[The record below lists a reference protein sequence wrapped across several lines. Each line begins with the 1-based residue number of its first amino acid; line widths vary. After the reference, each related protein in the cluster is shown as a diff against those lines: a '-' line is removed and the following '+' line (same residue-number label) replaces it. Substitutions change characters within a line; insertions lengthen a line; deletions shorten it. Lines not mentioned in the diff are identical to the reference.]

1 MQFHHVKDG
10 MDGLVGRGASLSNV
24 RQEQGAG
31 CNQGKP
37 ASSLQGRPARP
48 EWLVGVVEVEGRE

>member
-1 MQFHHVKDG
+1 MQFHHVKEG
-10 MDGLVGRGASLSNV
+10 MDGLPGRGTSLSNI

-37 ASSLQGRPARP
+37 ASSLQGRLARL
-48 EWLVGVVEVEGRE
+48 EWLVGVVEEEGSE